1 MEPFSRRGRQENLR
15 YNSMLKQQHS
25 QNSATLRQWKA
36 ARRGLVCERGPWA
49 DRYSHQLLSFSA
61 VFFNCI
67 LSNLNVG

>member
-36 ARRGLVCERGPWA
+36 ARRGLVCERGTWA
-49 DRYSHQLLSFSA
+49 DRYQHLCSA
-61 VFFNCI
+61 LYFVKQKCI
-67 LSNLNVG
+67 NI